1 MREEVMLCRNAR
13 RTGFAY
19 FISLSAVSVAIVG
32 LTAWPAAAQERA
44 SFNRSS
50 EGLYE
55 IQGGPLN
62 GDRVDLEG
70 RYKAFAYATRDAE
83 GNVHVE
89 CLDEHPHD
97 VSQEEAA
104 E

>member
-19 FISLSAVSVAIVG
+19 IVSLGAVSLAIVG
-32 LTAWPAAAQERA
+32 LTAWPTAAQERG
-44 SFNRSS
+44 SLNRSS

-70 RYKAFAYATRDAE
+70 RYKAFAYATRDSE

-97 VSQEEAA
+97 SSQEEAA